1 MAKSKRKGIE
11 VSIALAEAA
20 KLCRVDV
27 VSAYPITPQTHVVE
41 HLSEFVADGELDAEY
56 IPVESEHT
64 AMAACVGAAAAGA
77 RTFTSTAAQGL
88 ALMHEILF
96 IASGLRLPIVMA
108 LANRSMSAP
117 LSIWNDH
124 SDVMAERDCG
134 WIQFFVEN
142 GQEACDFTIQAF
154 RIGEDPR
161 VSLPVMV
168 NFDGFIL
175 SHVIEPI
182 EVPGQ
187 AEVDRYLPPFKPL
200 RTLDVTKPISMGP
213 VGIPDIYMEAHMAQ
227 EDALR
232 KSLDVVLE
240 AWKEFE
246 KIFGR
251 RYEPVSTYH
260 TQDADIVFV
269 VAGALTE
276 SIRTV
281 AEDLRK
287 KGEKVGVASI
297 KLWRPFPFDHLS
309 RALSKARVVAVVDRA
324 LSFGGP
330 GGPMASEIK
339 SYLYEKKEQPAVVEF
354 ICGLGGRDLPFSDI
368 ERMYTRA
375 KAVLRGGAVP
385 SFEIVGLRA

>member
-11 VSIALAEAA
+11 VSIALAEAV
-20 KLCRVDV
+20 KLSKVDV
-27 VSAYPITPQTHVVE
+27 ISAYPITPQTHVVE

-64 AMAACVGAAAAGA
+64 AMSACVGAAAAGA

-134 WIQFFVEN
+134 WIQLFVEN
-142 GQEACDFTIQAF
+142 GQEATDFTIQAF
-154 RIGEDPR
+154 RIGEDRR

-168 NFDGFIL
+168 NFDGFIM

-182 EVPGQ
+182 EIPAQ
-187 AEVDRYLPPFKPL
+187 EDVDRYLPAFKPL
-200 RTLDVTKPISMGP
+200 RILDVRKPISIGP

-240 AWKEFE
+240 SWKEFE
-246 KIFGR
+246 KVFGR
-251 RYEPVSTYH
+251 RYEPIMTYD
-260 TQDADIVFV
+260 TKDADIIFV

-281 AEDLRK
+281 VRQLRK
-287 KGEKVGVASI
+287 KGEKVGVASV
-297 KLWRPFPFDHLS
+297 KLWRPFPFDHFYRAVS
-309 RALSKARVVAVVDRA
+309 RARVIAVVDRA

-339 SYLYEKKEQPAVVEF
+339 SFLYEKKEQPAVVEF
-354 ICGLGGRDLPFSDI
+354 ICGLGGRDLPFGDI
-368 ERMYTRA
+368 ERMHARA

-385 SFEIVGLRA
+385 KFEIVGLRA

>member
-1 MAKSKRKGIE
+1 MGKREGME
-11 VSIALAEAA
+11 VSIAIAEAT
-20 KLCRVDV
+20 KLARVDV
-27 VSAYPITPQTHVVE
+27 IAAYPITPQTHVVE

-56 IPVESEHT
+56 VPVESEHS
-64 AMAACVGAAAAGA
+64 AMSACVGAAAGGA

-96 IASGLRLPIVMA
+96 IASGLRLPVVMA

-134 WIQFFVEN
+134 WIQLFVEN

-161 VSLPVMV
+161 VSLPVSV

-182 EVPGQ
+182 EIPDQ
-187 AEVDRYLPPFKPL
+187 EEVDRYLPPFKPV
-200 RTLDVTKPISMGP
+200 RVLDVSKPITIGP
-213 VGIPDIYMEAHMAQ
+213 VGIPDIYMEGHMAQ

-232 KSLDVVLE
+232 RSLDVILE
-240 AWKEFE
+240 SWKEFE

-251 RYEPVSTYH
+251 RYEPIM
-260 TQDADIVFV
+260 TQDTEDAEVIFV
-269 VAGALTE
+269 VAGGLAE
-276 SIRTV
+276 SIKTV
-281 AEDLRK
+281 AKNLRK

-297 KLWRPFPFDHLS
+297 KLWRPFPFDHFY
-309 RALSKARVVAVVDRA
+309 KVIEKTKVIAVVDRA

-339 SYLYEKKEQPAVVEF
+339 SFLYDKEKKPIVVEF
-354 ICGLGGRDLPFSDI
+354 IAGLGGRNVPFSEI
-368 ERMYTRA
+368 EDMYYKA
-375 KAVLRGGAVP
+375 KKVSLHGKTP
-385 SFEIVGLRA
+385 PFEIVGLRV